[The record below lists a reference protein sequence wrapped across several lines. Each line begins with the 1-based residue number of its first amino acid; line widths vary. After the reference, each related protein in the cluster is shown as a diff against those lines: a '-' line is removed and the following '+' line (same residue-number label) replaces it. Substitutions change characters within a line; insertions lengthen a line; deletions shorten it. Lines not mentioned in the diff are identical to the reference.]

1 MKKWLRP
8 NSVFLDLM
16 LPEMD
21 GFEVLETMRRKE
33 AWQDIPVVVVTAKD
47 LTREGIAWLSGHAS
61 KVFQKDPY
69 QRAEL
74 AGVVHEL
81 ITRNA
86 DGFRRE
92 RGVASI

>member
-47 LTREGIAWLSGHAS
+47 LTREG
-61 KVFQKDPY
+61 
-69 QRAEL
+69 
-74 AGVVHEL
+74 
-81 ITRNA
+81 
-86 DGFRRE
+86 
-92 RGVASI
+92 VA